1 MKGLF
6 WLVGLFALA
15 ASIALGARLNDGYV
29 LVVLPPW
36 RVEVSFNFM
45 LLLLAVAFLG
55 FYLLARSVMAAF
67 ELPEKVA
74 IYRAQVAREKSFRV
88 FQDAFRLLFEG
99 RYGRALK
106 RAKEAW
112 EAGAAPGLAAL
123 VAARAAQRLRRREE
137 QDFWLAEATRID
149 PDIQSARWMLE
160 AEMHLDQRE
169 FDEALVALSHLHK
182 SAGRHIAALRVE
194 LRARQGAGHSAEV
207 LKLARQLEKRNALP
221 TEIARELKSKAHQ
234 SLLAQRESDSRA
246 LLSYLR
252 DIPADEMRPRLARSA
267 VKSLLQ
273 LGAMDAAASVIETQL
288 DREWDEDLV
297 ALYGACGG
305 TQAAERIA
313 RAEKWLLSRSDDGV
327 LLLALGRLC
336 VARKLWGKAQSYFEA
351 SLAIWPTRD
360 ASLELAHL
368 FDQLGR
374 AVEADLH
381 YRRAAELKSMQ

>member
-45 LLLLAVAFLG
+45 MLLLAVAFVA
-55 FYLLARSVMAAF
+55 FYLVARSVMAAF
-67 ELPEKVA
+67 ALPGKVA
-74 IYRAQVAREKSFRV
+74 SYRAQVSREKSFRV

-112 EAGAAPGLAAL
+112 EGGAAPGLSAL
-123 VAARAAQRLRRREE
+123 VAARAAQRLRRRDE

-194 LRARQGAGHSAEV
+194 LRARQGAGHWAEV

-221 TEIARELKSKAHQ
+221 IEIAREIKSKAHQ
-234 SLLAQRESDSRA
+234 SLLVKRESDSRA
-246 LLSYLR
+246 LLAYLR
-252 DIPADEMRPRLARSA
+252 DIPADEMSPRLARSA
-267 VKSLLQ
+267 VRSLLQ
-273 LGAMDAAASVIETQL
+273 LDAADAAASVIETQL
-288 DREWDEDLV
+288 DREWDADLV
-297 ALYGACGG
+297 GLYGACGG

-313 RAEKWLLSRSDDGV
+313 RAEKWLLSRPDDGV

-351 SLAIWPTRD
+351 SLAIEPTRD

-374 AVEADLH
+374 SSEADRH
-381 YRRAAELKSMQ
+381 YRRAAELKAMQ